1 MRKETRYNEIKNSRL
16 WCWVTSLLH
25 SGSLPTGEGGGRGR
39 WSLVL
44 FFSLLLFSCSKENVE
59 EYADEHEVKFGVGF
73 ADVWKEG
80 NFNSNKAKA
89 VTRGELTRLDPPMT
103 PVLHKVFVKAT
114 SKTNA
119 NSQLDLTLTNMSSS
133 GALNPD
139 GVTEFDITPA
149 DEIKEEN
156 YTLFDYE
163 ARTVIPEGFTG
174 DTNYDNVWGAG
185 TIPLYGSVDYL
196 SGTGITE
203 NQNLRVYF
211 PLKHNTVLVR
221 FVLGVGSEIEAIR
234 TLRLT
239 SLKIYRSTELGLD
252 GKPVYDTT
260 DDATEIASANIVD
273 EGTARNDEL
282 TTQGRKYL
290 EFHVNPNSPELF
302 ETVGE
307 EEVEKAWLRTV
318 LIVATYD
325 VYDKSGQLLRK
336 DCTAKNTLALGFT
349 PQANGRYYDIYATI
363 KPDFLYVLSDNDKE
377 TADVVLR

>member
-1 MRKETRYNEIKNSRL
+1 MKKD
-16 WCWVTSLLH
+16 LLH
-25 SGSLPTGEGGGRGR
+25 IAKRLLSFNTIKKLSPLGGWGA
-39 WSLVL
+39 L
-44 FFSLLLFSCSKENVE
+44 FLLFACSSPSSIED
-59 EYADEHEVKFGVGF
+59 YANEHDVKFCVGF

-80 NFNSNKAKA
+80 QFNGNGAKA
-89 VTRGELTRLDPPMT
+89 VTRGELTRLDPPTT
-103 PVLHKVFVKAT
+103 PALYKVFVKAT
-114 SKTNA
+114 SKTDA
-119 NSQLDLTLTNMSSS
+119 TSQLDLTLTNPSDGGM
-133 GALNPD
+133 LNSV
-139 GVTEFDITPA
+139 GVTEFVITPENVIIE
-149 DEIKEEN
+149 DN
-156 YTLFDYE
+156 YTLYDYE
-163 ARTVIPEGFTG
+163 ARTMIPDNFT
-174 DTNYDNVWGAG
+174 DETTYDNVWEGG
-185 TIPLYGSVDYL
+185 IVPLFSKTDYL

-203 NQNLRVYF
+203 GQDLHVYF
-211 PLKHNTVLVR
+211 PLLHNTVLVR

-252 GKPVYDTT
+252 GMPVYDTT
-260 DDATEIASANIVD
+260 DDATKIASANIVD
-273 EGTARNDEL
+273 EGADRNDEL
-282 TTQGRKYL
+282 TTQGSKYI

-307 EEVEKAWLRTV
+307 EEVEKAWLRNV

-349 PQANGRYYDIYATI
+349 SQAKGRYYDIYATI

>member
-1 MRKETRYNEIKNSRL
+1 M
-16 WCWVTSLLH
+16 
-25 SGSLPTGEGGGRGR
+25 
-39 WSLVL
+39 VL

-89 VTRGELTRLDPPMT
+89 VTRGELTRLDPPVT
-103 PVLHKVFVKAT
+103 PVLYKVFVKAT

-133 GALNPD
+133 GALNPG

-149 DEIKEEN
+149 DEITEDN
-156 YTLFDYE
+156 YTMYDYE
-163 ARTVIPEGFTG
+163 ARTVIPEDFTAET
-174 DTNYDNVWGAG
+174 DYDNVWNAG
-185 TIPLYGSVDYL
+185 TVPLFGTADYL
-196 SGTGITE
+196 SGTGVTDV
-203 NQNLRVYF
+203 QNLRVYF
-211 PLKHNTVLVR
+211 PLQHNTVLVR
-221 FVLGVGSEIEAIR
+221 FVLGVGSEIDAIR

-239 SLKIYRSTELGLD
+239 SLRIYRSTGMGAD
-252 GKPVYDTT
+252 GKPEYDR
-260 DDATEIASANIVD
+260 DDAATVIASASPASSGD
-273 EGTARNDEL
+273 AL
-282 TTQGRKYL
+282 TTAGRSYA
-290 EFHVNPNSPELF
+290 EIHVNPDSPELF

-318 LIVATYD
+318 LIVAGYD

-336 DCTAKNTLALGFT
+336 DCTARNTLALGYT
-349 PQANGRYYDIYATI
+349 PQAKGRYYDIYATI

>member
-89 VTRGELTRLDPPMT
+89 VTRGELTRLDPPVT
-103 PVLHKVFVKAT
+103 PVLYKVFVKAT

-133 GALNPD
+133 GALNPG

-149 DEIKEEN
+149 DEITEDN
-156 YTLFDYE
+156 YTMYDYE
-163 ARTVIPEGFTG
+163 ARTVIPEDFTAET
-174 DTNYDNVWGAG
+174 DYDNVWNAG
-185 TIPLYGSVDYL
+185 TVPLFGTADYL
-196 SGTGITE
+196 SGTGVTDV
-203 NQNLRVYF
+203 QNLRVYF
-211 PLKHNTVLVR
+211 PLQHNTVLVR
-221 FVLGVGSEIEAIR
+221 FVLGVGSEIDAIR

-239 SLKIYRSTELGLD
+239 SLRIYRSTGMGAD
-252 GKPVYDTT
+252 GKPEYDR
-260 DDATEIASANIVD
+260 DDAATVIASASPASSGD
-273 EGTARNDEL
+273 AL
-282 TTQGRKYL
+282 TTAGRSYA
-290 EFHVNPNSPELF
+290 EIHVNPDSPELF

-318 LIVATYD
+318 LIVAGYD

-336 DCTAKNTLALGFT
+336 DCTARNTLALGYT
-349 PQANGRYYDIYATI
+349 PQAKGRYYDIYATI